1 MSLSAVD
8 KAYLVAAVRRAEAG
22 LFSTSP
28 NPRVGCLL
36 VKDGQVVG
44 RGAHLYAGGP
54 HAEVVA
60 VADAGEQAKGATAY
74 VSLEPC
80 CARGRTGPCTEVLID
95 AGVTRVV
102 SALIDPDPRMK
113 GRGLKRL
120 REAGISVMN
129 ARLPIAMQLNQ
140 GYMKRMQLGRPLVRI
155 KMAMSLDGRT
165 AMASGA
171 SQWIS
176 SEAARRDVQ
185 YWRARSCAVIT
196 GAGTI
201 AADDPRLTVR
211 DDRYAVEGRLRQPL
225 RVAVS
230 SRGEVS
236 EDARIFDDP
245 ATSLLVAGQ
254 VSESRQ
260 ASWRERG
267 IDCLATQSDSVDLA
281 KLLQS
286 LAGRGCN
293 EVLVEAGAGLGG
305 SFVSA
310 GLWDEMIIY
319 VAPKLLGSRARG
331 LLALPFDEMDEAIT
345 GHITELRMVGQ
356 DVRVRL
362 VPAGD

>member
-1 MSLSAVD
+1 MSLSVVD
-8 KAYLVAAVRRAEAG
+8 KAFLVAAVRRAEAG

-44 RGAHLYAGGP
+44 RGAHQFAGGP
-54 HAEVVA
+54 HAEIVA
-60 VADAGEQAKGATAY
+60 LADAGERAKRATAY

-80 CARGRTGPCTEVLID
+80 CVQGRTGPCTEALID

-120 REAGISVMN
+120 RDAGISVMN
-129 ARLPIAMQLNQ
+129 ARLPIAIQVNQ
-140 GYMKRMQLGRPLVRI
+140 GYIKRVREGRPLVRI

-165 AMASGA
+165 AMASGE

-211 DDRYAVEGRLRQPL
+211 DERYSVEGRLRQPL

-230 SRGEVS
+230 SCGEVS
-236 EDARIFDDP
+236 QGARIFDDP

-254 VSESRQ
+254 ASDEVQ
-260 ASWRERG
+260 ASWRER
-267 IDCLATQSDSVDLA
+267 DVELLLTHSASVDVA
-281 KLLQS
+281 RLLQS
-286 LAGRGCN
+286 LAQRGCN
-293 EVLVEAGAGLGG
+293 EVLVEAGPGLAG
-305 SFVSA
+305 SFVNA

-319 VAPKLLGSRARG
+319 MAPKLLGSRARG
-331 LLALPFDEMDEAIT
+331 LFALPFDVMGEAIS
-345 GHITELRMVGQ
+345 GHIKDLRMIGE
-356 DVRVRL
+356 DVRLRL
-362 VPAGD
+362 LPASE